1 MKLPCSQMMQIHF
14 RSKTKEDTMS
24 YASYFFT
31 GVIKSG
37 DSYIGRYDG
46 EFVGSF
52 KTWKEA
58 NDAVKAASRR

>member
-1 MKLPCSQMMQIHF
+1 MKLLCLQMMQIPF
-14 RSKTKEDTMS
+14 RSNPKEATMS
-24 YASYFFT
+24 YTSYFFT